1 MTDLTTYRVTIKV
14 DGTYPDDPYFA
25 GRTGTAYPDF
35 TCEVEADTDHT
46 GYACHPAQ
54 TAAFVLYPHRL
65 RGEWMEYEI
74 KEIK

>member
-1 MTDLTTYRVTIKV
+1 MNTTATYRVTIKV
-14 DGTYPDDPYFA
+14 DGTLPDDPYFA

-54 TAAFVLYPHRL
+54 TAAFLLYPHRL
-65 RGEWMEYEI
+65 RGEFMKYEI
-74 KEIK
+74 TEVK